1 MTLKKKSMC
10 VCVWEARLARRSEK
24 FGVKSWRGWLCVPLP
39 SSSSCRFARSLKS
52 FQPTNRASFH
62 ASARIHI
69 HGKKCFADHESFRW
83 WWWWWWLEKNGGG
96 KKKWR
101 HQGWEWGRI
110 TRATIENLALCAFSP
125 AIDGRTVIV
134 TPFSKIFQ
142 HFFRARYAIRTCWS
156 LYVQKFPWFV
166 FSLSFFLFFFFRIL
180 DLDGLLRCFFQK
192 DIVAITFHFDFE
204 DWRVLEKCC
213 NNSFDVLICCYLQFV
228 IH

>member
-1 MTLKKKSMC
+1 MS
-10 VCVWEARLARRSEK
+10 RLAERSEK

-52 FQPTNRASFH
+52 FQPTNPAPHSTRRRASISTEKNVSPTTR
-62 ASARIHI
+62 AS
-69 HGKKCFADHESFRW
+69 GDGGW
-83 WWWWWWLEKNGGG
+83 LWWLEKTGEE
-96 KKKWR
+96 KKKWW

-125 AIDGRTVIV
+125 PIDGRTVIV

-166 FSLSFFLFFFFRIL
+166 FSSSFFFFFFRIL
-180 DLDGLLRCFFQK
+180 DLDGLLQCFFFQK
-192 DIVAITFHFDFE
+192 DIVAITFHLDLESFGE
-204 DWRVLEKCC
+204 IRVVTTLLM
-213 NNSFDVLICCYLQFV
+213 F
-228 IH
+228 

>member
-1 MTLKKKSMC
+1 MS
-10 VCVWEARLARRSEK
+10 RLAERSEK

-52 FQPTNRASFH
+52 FQPTNPAPHSTRRRASISTEKNVSPTTR
-62 ASARIHI
+62 AS
-69 HGKKCFADHESFRW
+69 GDGG
-83 WWWWWWLEKNGGG
+83 WWWLEKTGEE
-96 KKKWR
+96 KKKWW

-125 AIDGRTVIV
+125 PIDGRTVIV

-166 FSLSFFLFFFFRIL
+166 FSPSFFFFFFRIL
-180 DLDGLLRCFFQK
+180 DLDGLLQCFFFQK
-192 DIVAITFHFDFE
+192 DIVAITFHLDLESFGE
-204 DWRVLEKCC
+204 IRVVTTLLM
-213 NNSFDVLICCYLQFV
+213 F
-228 IH
+228 